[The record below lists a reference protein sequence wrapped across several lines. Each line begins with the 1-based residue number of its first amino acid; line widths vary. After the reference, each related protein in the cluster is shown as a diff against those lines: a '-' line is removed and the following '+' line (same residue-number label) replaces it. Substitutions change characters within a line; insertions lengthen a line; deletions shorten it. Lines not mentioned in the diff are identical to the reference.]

1 MKKIYLL
8 ALFFASFAQIHAQET
23 TPEPE
28 KKHQDIEA
36 LKVAFISRE
45 LDLTPEEAQKFWP
58 IFNQYTKEVNTAIA
72 NKKEVLD
79 RDEEVLNI
87 RKRYKEQFTKVI
99 GQQRMNKMYGAE
111 GKFRQ
116 VLINVIKRQKNRQLQ
131 NGTRQGIRR
140 NGQ

>member
-8 ALFFASFAQIHAQET
+8 AIIFVSFIQIKAQET

-58 IFNQYTKEVNTAIA
+58 IFNQYTKEVNTAIT
-72 NKKEVLD
+72 NKKEVLE

-99 GQQRMNKMYGAE
+99 GQKRMNKMYGAE

-116 VLINVIKRQKNRQLQ
+116 VLINVIKRQKIRQLQ
-131 NGTRQGIRR
+131 NGTRPGIRR

>member
-1 MKKIYLL
+1 MKKIYVL
-8 ALFFASFAQIHAQET
+8 ALFFVCFTQINAQET

-58 IFNQYTKEVNTAIA
+58 IFNQYTKEVNTAIT

-116 VLINVIKRQKNRQLQ
+116 VLINVIKRQKLRQLQ
-131 NGTRQGIRR
+131 NGTRPGIRR